1 MDWVQY
7 WFMFPISICVAT
19 IAMLS
24 GIGGAAYFIPIFA
37 IIFPILGPE
46 YVQPMVASI
55 SVALFTETFG
65 FASGFVGYRRRRLI
79 DYGMAKSFLVFAV
92 PCGIAGALLAFVIN
106 EEMLKLGYGILM
118 LALAYVLL
126 KGHTVEDEHVGE
138 DGAVNYKTSYPIEKR
153 SITDRDGNTYN
164 YHFHWPRK
172 GGVLIGFGG
181 LLTGVLGVGIGEV
194 TIPLLARRYR
204 VHIPV
209 AAATSILV
217 VIITVMSASFTQFSK
232 MIQEGGINAVP
243 WNLIC
248 YTVPA
253 VIIGGQIGP
262 RLQGLIATRKVE
274 MLIGSL
280 FTVIGLAFIW
290 IVSRSFL

>member
-7 WFMFPISICVAT
+7 WFMFPVSMCIAT

-46 YVQPMVASI
+46 YSQPMVAAI
-55 SVALFTETFG
+55 AVALFTETFG
-65 FASGFVGYRRRRLI
+65 FASGFIAYRRRGLI
-79 DYGMAKSFLVFAV
+79 DYGMAKHFLIFAV
-92 PCGIAGALLAFVIN
+92 PFGILGALLAFVIN
-106 EEMLKLGYGILM
+106 EELLKIGYGLLM
-118 LALAYVLL
+118 LILAYVLL
-126 KGHTVEDEHVGE
+126 KGHAVERKKISD
-138 DGAVNYKTSYPIEKR
+138 DGAVYYDTSYPIHKR
-153 SITDRDGNTYN
+153 SLTDRDGNIYN
-164 YHFHWPRK
+164 YHFHRPRK
-172 GGVLIGFGG
+172 GSALLGFGG
-181 LLTGVLGVGIGEV
+181 FLTGVLGVGIGEV
-194 TIPLLARRYR
+194 TLPLLARRYR

-232 MIQEGGINAVP
+232 LIQEGGVNAVP

-253 VIIGGQIGP
+253 VILGGQIGP
-262 RLQGLIATRKVE
+262 RVQGLVPARLVE
-274 MLIGSL
+274 ILIGSL
-280 FTVIGLAFIW
+280 FMLIGIAFIW
-290 IVSRSFL
+290 IVYRGFN

>member
-1 MDWVQY
+1 
-7 WFMFPISICVAT
+7 MFPVSICVAT

-46 YVQPMVASI
+46 YAQPMVAAI
-55 SVALFTETFG
+55 AVALFTETFG
-65 FASGFVGYRRRRLI
+65 FASGFIAYRRRRLI
-79 DYGMAKSFLVFAV
+79 DYGMAKNFLIFAV
-92 PCGIAGALLAFVIN
+92 PFGILGALLAFVIN
-106 EEMLKLGYGILM
+106 EETLKVGYGLLM
-118 LALAYVLL
+118 LVLAYVLL
-126 KGHTVEDEHVGE
+126 TGHIVEEADIGK
-138 DGAVNYKTSYPIEKR
+138 DGAVHYKSSYPVQKR
-153 SITDRDGNTYN
+153 SVTDRDGNTYY

-172 GGVLIGFGG
+172 GGALIGFGG
-181 LLTGVLGVGIGEV
+181 LLTGALGVGIGEV
-194 TIPLLARRYR
+194 TLPLLTRRYR
-204 VHIPV
+204 VQIPV

-232 MIQEGGINAVP
+232 LIQEGGINAVP

-262 RLQGLIATRKVE
+262 RLQGLVPARRVE
-274 MLIGSL
+274 LLIGSL
-280 FTVIGLAFIW
+280 FTLIGIAFIW
-290 IVSRSFL
+290 IVSRNFI